1 MNITIL
7 NVAVSTQPTKTGK
20 TYQIAD
26 IAYKNNTFQGKVEGK
41 KVMSFGA
48 QAEAFKV
55 LATAQPGDIFNVTV
69 EKNAQGYNDWVR
81 LERDQTGGKGDPR
94 DSATAKQTSTP
105 AFRQYGETPEE
116 RAKRQVAIVRQS
128 SLSNA
133 IATLAL
139 GSKGLPK
146 PEVVIDLAKQYEAY
160 VLDIKGPGA
169 SGFDD
174 VPTFDESF
182 NTPNVE

>member
-7 NVAVSTQPTKTGK
+7 NVAVPTQPTKTGK

-69 EKNAQGYNDWVR
+69 GKNAQGYNDWIR
-81 LERDQTGGKGDPR
+81 LERV
-94 DSATAKQTSTP
+94 S
-105 AFRQYGETPEE
+105 
-116 RAKRQVAIVRQS
+116 
-128 SLSNA
+128 
-133 IATLAL
+133 
-139 GSKGLPK
+139 
-146 PEVVIDLAKQYEAY
+146 
-160 VLDIKGPGA
+160 
-169 SGFDD
+169 
-174 VPTFDESF
+174 
-182 NTPNVE
+182 